1 MQLAG
6 GESWFRLQSVL
17 KGQPAH
23 EARGRNYNK
32 DHGEHCWG
40 ACFQAHLPSSFL
52 RQQRPACLGMTLPT
66 LSCSLQNQLATK
78 KNASEIFPNAY
89 LLEAA
94 PQVNVLLP
102 SSHVSLICVRLP
114 DGTNYDNFAYP
125 QTVYKGSNF
134 LPSTAVLVTYCFIL
148 TILVGVI

>member
-1 MQLAG
+1 
-6 GESWFRLQSVL
+6 
-17 KGQPAH
+17 
-23 EARGRNYNK
+23 
-32 DHGEHCWG
+32 
-40 ACFQAHLPSSFL
+40 
-52 RQQRPACLGMTLPT
+52 MTLPT
-66 LSCSLQNQLATK
+66 LSCSLQHQLATK

-94 PQVNVLLP
+94 PQVSVLLP

-114 DGTNYDNFAYP
+114 DDTNYDNFACP

-134 LPSTAVLVTYCFIL
+134 SLSTPVPVTYCFIL